1 MELKKRQDDTLAEVT
16 SIEVKAD
23 GMVISAKADMPSYGK
38 VRFSINV
45 QSSGERNSGAC
56 FGSGRGSTADGNF
69 LAGIFSGRWHREG
82 PTAFMNYIVEVSN
95 GDRNLDMVEFDSTT
109 DQIKI
114 QHFALN

>member
-45 QSSGERNSGAC
+45 QSSGERNSGSC
-56 FGSGRGSTADGNF
+56 FGSGRGSTADGSF

-82 PTAFMNYIVEVSN
+82 TTAFMNYIVEVSN

>member
-45 QSSGERNSGAC
+45 Q
-56 FGSGRGSTADGNF
+56 
-69 LAGIFSGRWHREG
+69 
-82 PTAFMNYIVEVSN
+82 
-95 GDRNLDMVEFDSTT
+95 
-109 DQIKI
+109 
-114 QHFALN
+114 

>member
-45 QSSGERNSGAC
+45 QSSGER
-56 FGSGRGSTADGNF
+56 
-69 LAGIFSGRWHREG
+69 GIFSGRWHREG
-82 PTAFMNYIVEVSN
+82 TTAFMNYIVEVSN

>member
-45 QSSGERNSGAC
+45 QSSGERNSAQEEDQQQMVISLQEY
-56 FGSGRGSTADGNF
+56 FQEDG
-69 LAGIFSGRWHREG
+69 IERE
-82 PTAFMNYIVEVSN
+82 
-95 GDRNLDMVEFDSTT
+95 L
-109 DQIKI
+109 
-114 QHFALN
+114 QHL

>member
-45 QSSGERNSGAC
+45 QSSGERNSGSC
-56 FGSGRGSTADGNF
+56 FGSGRSTWGACERGPNEMCIMF
-69 LAGIFSGRWHREG
+69 VSLVSEG
-82 PTAFMNYIVEVSN
+82 HWGWKLCQKMA
-95 GDRNLDMVEFDSTT
+95 
-109 DQIKI
+109 I
-114 QHFALN
+114 QKWLVT